1 MMKESSIKDT
11 KIEIRRVAINHLSRR
26 DYTKHELLVR
36 LNQRFESP
44 EEVEEVVENLSL
56 EGLQSDGRF
65 AESFIRYRIQK
76 GFGPI
81 RIRKELQERG
91 VEENLLS
98 VSLEV
103 FELDWEKKAIEVLD
117 KKFGKTICEDFQEIA
132 KRARFMEHRGFSL
145 EHCQKRLYL

>member
-1 MMKESSIKDT
+1 MKESSIKDT
-11 KIEIRRVAINHLSRR
+11 KREIRRVAINHLSRR
-26 DYTKHELLVR
+26 EYTKHELLVR

-44 EEVEEVVENLSL
+44 EDVEEVVENLSL

-145 EHCQKRLYL
+145 EHCQKRLNL

>member
-1 MMKESSIKDT
+1 MKESSIKDT

-65 AESFIRYRIQK
+65 AESFIRFRIQK

-91 VEENLLS
+91 VEEQLLS
-98 VSLEV
+98 ASLEV
-103 FELDWEKKAIEVLD
+103 FELDWEKNALEVLD
-117 KKFGKTICEDFQEIA
+117 KKFGKAICEDFQEIA

-145 EHCQKRLYL
+145 EHCQKRLNL

>member
-1 MMKESSIKDT
+1 MKESSIKDT

-91 VEENLLS
+91 VEEKLLS
-98 VSLEV
+98 ASLEV
-103 FELDWEKKAIEVLD
+103 FEVDWEKNALEVLD
-117 KKFGKTICEDFQEIA
+117 KKFGKAICEDFQEIA

-145 EHCQKRLYL
+145 EHCQKRLNL

>member
-1 MMKESSIKDT
+1 MKESSIKDT
-11 KIEIRRVAINHLSRR
+11 KREMRRVAINHLSRR
-26 DYTKHELLVR
+26 EYTKHELLVR

-44 EEVEEVVENLSL
+44 EQVEEVVESLSL

-65 AESFIRYRIQK
+65 AESFIRYRIDK

-117 KKFGKTICEDFQEIA
+117 KKFGKTICEDFTEIA

-145 EHCQKRLYL
+145 EHCQKRLNL